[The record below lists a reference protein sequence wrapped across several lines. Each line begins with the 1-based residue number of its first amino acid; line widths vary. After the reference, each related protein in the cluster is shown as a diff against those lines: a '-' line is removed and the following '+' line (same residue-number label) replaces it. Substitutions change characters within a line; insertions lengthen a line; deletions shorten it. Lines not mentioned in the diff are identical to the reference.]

1 MSRAG
6 MAAEG
11 GRVPVCPQFGALA
24 TPWSWLLGRHPL
36 APSSLPGS
44 PASPGLSLN
53 PTGHRNGAPDSALY
67 PLTPNQPLPC
77 RAGISPIDPPPPP
90 CLLGSEMHPSC
101 PLQPLISFRKGFP
114 FRTER
119 QLKPGPAPAA
129 SRAMLCG
136 YAAGGDL
143 CTWLPRALP
152 PVRGAQGD
160 LQCQQKWCYCH
171 AAHSTVRSQKQ
182 ASAAI
187 CPGGSGHS
195 GVGTSKTQEEA
206 EFVWGWMN
214 VKYSQPQ
221 AGGPSSLTD
230 KQLCLLQLL
239 S

>member
-36 APSSLPGS
+36 APSPLPGS

-152 PVRGAQGD
+152 PVRGTRETSSASRSGATAMLHTPGCVARRGH
-160 LQCQQKWCYCH
+160 LQ
-171 AAHSTVRSQKQ
+171 RSALVGLGTAGWAPLRPKNKL
-182 ASAAI
+182 SLS
-187 CPGGSGHS
+187 GGG
-195 GVGTSKTQEEA
+195 
-206 EFVWGWMN
+206 
-214 VKYSQPQ
+214 
-221 AGGPSSLTD
+221 
-230 KQLCLLQLL
+230 
-239 S
+239 